1 MKKLVSC
8 LCVLSLCLS
17 LAACTPEETET
28 MTSGTAEITTETISE
43 ETSGMA
49 TGTSEA
55 TTSASVHV
63 TKATESETAASDTEE
78 TAEGSENPEGEDETV
93 TETSETTE
101 ADDLSPKWVRSLPE
115 ACDKAVNQL
124 IVVAASGMNSS
135 DAIVSMHERNSD
147 GNWVQ
152 VFSVTGYVGVDGLIY
167 DEDRYEGCGRTPIGT
182 YKFTKAFGIAP
193 DPGCAI
199 PYIELTDDLYW
210 SGDYNEHYN
219 QMVSINDYPDLDT
232 SNSEHLVDYDQAYQY
247 CLNIGFNRECTAG
260 RGSAIFLHCFGSN
273 PYTAGCVAVSEDTM
287 VEILQHVEPNCV
299 IVIDTV
305 TALGAG

>member
-1 MKKLVSC
+1 MTSLVLGLVAC
-8 LCVLSLCLS
+8 AENNTETTVLT
-17 LAACTPEETET
+17 TPNAEATSSISETET
-28 MTSGTAEITTETISE
+28 EETTTAVTSLTETKI
-43 ETSGMA
+43 
-49 TGTSEA
+49 
-55 TTSASVHV
+55 
-63 TKATESETAASDTEE
+63 TESETGVSDTEE
-78 TAEGSENPEGEDETV
+78 TDEVIGSSDGDDETV
-93 TETSETTE
+93 TENTTETIE

-115 ACDKAVNQL
+115 ARDKAVDQL

-232 SNSEHLVDYDQAYQY
+232 SNSEHLVDYDPAYQY
-247 CLNIGFNRECTAG
+247 CLNIGFNRECTSG

-287 VEILQHVEPNCV
+287 VEILQRVEPNCV

>member
-1 MKKLVSC
+1 MTSLV
-8 LCVLSLCLS
+8 LGLV
-17 LAACTPEETET
+17 ACAENNAETTALTTSHAEVTRSVSETET
-28 MTSGTAEITTETISE
+28 EETTTAVTSLTETKI
-43 ETSGMA
+43 
-49 TGTSEA
+49 
-55 TTSASVHV
+55 
-63 TKATESETAASDTEE
+63 TESETGVSDTEE
-78 TAEGSENPEGEDETV
+78 TDEVTGTSDGDDETV
-93 TETSETTE
+93 TENTIETTE

-115 ACDKAVNQL
+115 ARDKAVDQL

-135 DAIVSMHERNSD
+135 DGVVSMHERNSD
-147 GNWVQ
+147 GDWVQ
-152 VFSVTGYVGVDGLIY
+152 IFSVSGYVGVDGLIY

-199 PYIELTDDLYW
+199 PYTELTDDLYW

-232 SNSEHLVDYDQAYQY
+232 SNSEHLVDYDPAYQY

-287 VEILQHVEPNCV
+287 VEILQRVEPNCV

>member
-1 MKKLVSC
+1 MTSLV
-8 LCVLSLCLS
+8 LGLV
-17 LAACTPEETET
+17 ACAENNAETTALTTSHAEVTTSVSETET
-28 MTSGTAEITTETISE
+28 EETTTAVTSLTETKI
-43 ETSGMA
+43 
-49 TGTSEA
+49 
-55 TTSASVHV
+55 
-63 TKATESETAASDTEE
+63 TESETAASDTEE
-78 TAEGSENPEGEDETV
+78 TDEVTGTSDGDDETV
-93 TETSETTE
+93 TENTTETIE

-115 ACDKAVNQL
+115 ARDKAVDQL

-135 DAIVSMHERNSD
+135 DCVVSMHERNSD
-147 GNWVQ
+147 GDWVQ
-152 VFSVTGYVGVDGLIY
+152 IFSVSGYVGVDGLIY

-219 QMVSINDYPDLDT
+219 QMVSINDHPDLDT
-232 SNSEHLVDYDQAYQY
+232 SNSEHLVDYDPAYQY
-247 CLNIGFNRECTAG
+247 CLNIGFNRECTSG

-287 VEILQHVEPNCV
+287 VEILQRVEPNCV

>member
-1 MKKLVSC
+1 MTSLV
-8 LCVLSLCLS
+8 LGLV
-17 LAACTPEETET
+17 ACAENNAETTALTTSHAEVTTSVSETET
-28 MTSGTAEITTETISE
+28 EETTTAVTSLTETKI
-43 ETSGMA
+43 
-49 TGTSEA
+49 
-55 TTSASVHV
+55 
-63 TKATESETAASDTEE
+63 TESETGVSDTEE
-78 TAEGSENPEGEDETV
+78 TDEVTGTSDGDDETV
-93 TETSETTE
+93 TENTIETTE

-115 ACDKAVNQL
+115 ARDKAVDQL

-135 DAIVSMHERNSD
+135 DSVVSMHERNSD
-147 GNWVQ
+147 GDWVQ
-152 VFSVTGYVGVDGLIY
+152 IFSVSGYVGVDGLIY

-199 PYIELTDDLYW
+199 PYTELTDDLYW

-232 SNSEHLVDYDQAYQY
+232 SNSEHLVDYDPAYQY

-287 VEILQHVEPNCV
+287 VEILQRVEPNCV